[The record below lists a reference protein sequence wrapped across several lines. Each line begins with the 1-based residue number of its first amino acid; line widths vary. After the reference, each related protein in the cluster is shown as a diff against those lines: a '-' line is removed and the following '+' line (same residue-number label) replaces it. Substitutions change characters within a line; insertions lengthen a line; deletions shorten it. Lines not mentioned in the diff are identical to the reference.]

1 MNTTT
6 TTTATTILMLEIPK
20 EWEQEIAE
28 HERHVGEDG
37 IWRPCEDGACVH
49 CDHAK
54 SSETLTVQL
63 KRQGYL
69 K

>member
-6 TTTATTILMLEIPK
+6 TLKPIVLEIPK
-20 EWEQEIAE
+20 EWEEELQQ
-28 HERHVGEDG
+28 HEQHCDENGV
-37 IWRPCEDGACVH
+37 WKPCEDGACGH
-49 CDHAK
+49 CVDAK
-54 SSETLTVQL
+54 TVDVLKLQL

>member
-1 MNTTT
+1 MQTT
-6 TTTATTILMLEIPK
+6 TTTAAPIVFEIPK

-28 HERHVGEDG
+28 HERHTGKDG
-37 IWRPCEDGACVH
+37 VWRPCEDGSCVH

-54 SSETLTVQL
+54 SVDVLTLQL
-63 KRQGYL
+63 KRQGHL